1 MIGNLLIRTSAAGL
15 LATATA
21 SSASAK
27 LHADV
32 NLGLAAPGF
41 AYGEQGNRVKEQ
53 TPNPILELD
62 HLGLA

>member
-15 LATATA
+15 LATASA
-21 SSASAK
+21 SLASAK

-41 AYGEQGNRVKEQ
+41 AHGE
-53 TPNPILELD
+53 PYPS
-62 HLGLA
+62 